1 MYDIIYIYLEDLLA
15 FPNLSA
21 FPGTR
26 SANEQ
31 GLLLMCLGACLCSEI
46 LYLCCEILQ
55 SKMSLHY
62 YNARL
67 LRFCWPRTLPQP
79 LVRINTFLRW
89 GRLRGGLVEKIGP
102 SERPAKRNLSHCV
115 GLRSDKI
122 MKWFFTNADFD
133 DLGAM
138 HGKKMRNLELYGRG
152 RGDTVALLSSRT
164 CL

>member
-79 LVRINTFLRW
+79 LVRINNLFKVGEIAR
-89 GRLRGGLVEKIGP
+89 RLGGKDWSFRKACKEEPQSLCGVEIRQDH
-102 SERPAKRNLSHCV
+102 EM
-115 GLRSDKI
+115 I
-122 MKWFFTNADFD
+122 
-133 DLGAM
+133 
-138 HGKKMRNLELYGRG
+138 LY
-152 RGDTVALLSSRT
+152 
-164 CL
+164 